1 MKNAVISYI
10 FRFNY
15 LAALA
20 IMSVCPLC
28 QNHHPQEVN
37 ECQRCTWSM
46 QDDLKSVGIDSD
58 HPIIKTYIPAIVTR
72 LENET
77 KALHSLI
84 KTSNI
89 DIQKANSQKLDEII
103 DGLEDIKKQQL
114 ESIKSIS
121 DLSAET
127 NTLTNTTKSVIDSD
141 NKCNK
146 VSKRSIN
153 SDSNFK
159 NQSPEDSLYNS
170 ASERYPNDNFGSINE
185 PLQGIVD
192 NSLGNCEFYE
202 PINSSK
208 SSELET
214 NSSDNYHNFYLLI
227 EQKKIEVTK
236 VTVTKETMEKM
247 RSGTQSQLEFSNDRR
262 GNYLIINWQD
272 VYCLIPK
279 EKLNINPYQY
289 GNFQR
294 VFNCED
300 YRETYRD
307 FEVIEPATVI
317 SCDRELW
324 QLERKGKIKF
334 I

>member
-84 KTSNI
+84 QTSNI

-146 VSKRSIN
+146 VRQTLDK
-153 SDSNFK
+153 
-159 NQSPEDSLYNS
+159 Q
-170 ASERYPNDNFGSINE
+170 G
-185 PLQGIVD
+185 LQ
-192 NSLGNCEFYE
+192 F
-202 PINSSK
+202 
-208 SSELET
+208 
-214 NSSDNYHNFYLLI
+214 
-227 EQKKIEVTK
+227 
-236 VTVTKETMEKM
+236 
-247 RSGTQSQLEFSNDRR
+247 
-262 GNYLIINWQD
+262 
-272 VYCLIPK
+272 
-279 EKLNINPYQY
+279 
-289 GNFQR
+289 
-294 VFNCED
+294 
-300 YRETYRD
+300 
-307 FEVIEPATVI
+307 
-317 SCDRELW
+317 
-324 QLERKGKIKF
+324 
-334 I
+334 